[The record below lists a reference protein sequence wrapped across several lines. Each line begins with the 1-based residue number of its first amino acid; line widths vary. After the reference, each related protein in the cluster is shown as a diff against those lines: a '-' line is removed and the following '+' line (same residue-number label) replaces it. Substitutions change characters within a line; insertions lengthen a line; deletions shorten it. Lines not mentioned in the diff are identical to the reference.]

1 MMSLGDR
8 LHELITYRELIR
20 NLVIRDLKARYK
32 NSVLGFLWSLANPL
46 LMMLVFT
53 IVFTVMIPN
62 YNIQKFPVFV
72 LCALLP
78 WNWFSTSIMG
88 SIQSI
93 VGNASLVKKV
103 YFPREVL
110 PLSVVLSNLVNFLL
124 ALVVLF
130 GMILAFRV
138 PVTPWIMLL
147 PVIILIQFLFTLGL
161 GFILSTVNVFYRDT
175 GVIMDVV
182 LLAWF
187 FLTPIFYPIDIL
199 PTQRVVLGLN
209 LDIHRLIRWV
219 NPMASVID
227 AYRTIL
233 YGMPDGSPPGPPALD
248 FLSRTLVTALVVLGV
263 GYLFFVRYS
272 RVLGEE
278 V

>member
-1 MMSLGDR
+1 MSLRER
-8 LHELITYRELIR
+8 LREVITYRELAR

-32 NSVLGFLWSLANPL
+32 NSVLGFLWSLGNPL

-53 IVFTVMIPN
+53 VVFTVMMPN
-62 YNIQKFPVFV
+62 NTIQKFPIFA

-93 VGNASLVKKV
+93 VGNANLVKKV
-103 YFPREVL
+103 YFPREIL

-130 GMILAFRV
+130 GMLYLFKV
-138 PVTPWIMLL
+138 PFTVWATLL
-147 PVIILIQFLFTLGL
+147 PVIILIQFMFTLGL
-161 GFILSTVNVFYRDT
+161 GFFFSTLNVFYRDT
-175 GVIMDVV
+175 SVIMDVC

-199 PTQRVVLGLN
+199 PTQRVVFGFN
-209 LDIHRLIRWV
+209 LDLHRLVRWV

-233 YGMPDGSPPGPPALD
+233 YGNPDGSPPGPPAFD
-248 FLSRTLVTALVVLGV
+248 FLSRTLVTALIVLVV
-263 GYLFFVRYS
+263 GYLVFARYS
-272 RVLGEE
+272 PVFGEE

>member
-1 MMSLGDR
+1 MSLHER
-8 LHELITYRELIR
+8 LREVITYRELTR

-32 NSVLGFLWSLANPL
+32 NSVLGFIWSLGNPL

-53 IVFTVMIPN
+53 VVFTVMMPYN
-62 YNIQKFPVFV
+62 NIQKFPVFA

-93 VGNASLVKKV
+93 VGNANLVKKV
-103 YFPREVL
+103 YFPREIL

-130 GMILAFRV
+130 GMLVFFQV
-138 PVTPWIMLL
+138 PFTVWITLL
-147 PVIILIQFLFTLGL
+147 PLIILIQFMFTLGL
-161 GFILSTVNVFYRDT
+161 GFFFSTLNVFYRDT
-175 GVIMDVV
+175 GVIMDVF

-187 FLTPIFYPIDIL
+187 FLTPIFYPIEIL
-199 PTQRVVLGLN
+199 PTHRVLFGLN
-209 LDIHRLIRWV
+209 LDIHRLVRWL
-219 NPMASVID
+219 NPMASLID
-227 AYRTIL
+227 TYRLIL
-233 YGMPDGSPPGPPALD
+233 YGSPDGSPPGPPGFD
-248 FLSRTLVTALVVLGV
+248 FLARTFFTALMVLV
-263 GYLFFVRYS
+263 MGYLVFARYS
-272 RVLGEE
+272 PVFGEE

>member
-1 MMSLGDR
+1 MSLRER
-8 LHELITYRELIR
+8 LREVITYRELTR

-32 NSVLGFLWSLANPL
+32 NSALGFLWSLGNPL

-53 IVFTVMIPN
+53 VVFTVMMPN
-62 YNIQKFPVFV
+62 NNIQKFPIFA

-78 WNWFSTSIMG
+78 WNWFSTSILG

-93 VGNASLVKKV
+93 VGNANLVKKV
-103 YFPREVL
+103 YFPREIL

-130 GMILAFRV
+130 GMLVLFKV
-138 PVTPWIMLL
+138 PFTVWATLL
-147 PVIILIQFLFTLGL
+147 PVIILIQFMFTLGL
-161 GFILSTVNVFYRDT
+161 GFFFSTLNVFYRDT
-175 GVIMDVV
+175 SVIMDVF

-199 PTQRVVLGLN
+199 PTQRVVFGLN
-209 LDIHRLIRWV
+209 LDIHRLVRWV

-233 YGMPDGSPPGPPALD
+233 YGSPDGSPPGPPAFD
-248 FLSRTLVTALVVLGV
+248 FLSRTLMTALIVLVV
-263 GYLFFVRYS
+263 GYLVFARYS
-272 RVLGEE
+272 PVFGEE